1 MNGGRFTSFVA
12 LCLSLVMLPMAV
24 SASVE
29 ITEVMYNPEGADSGR
44 EWVELKNTGNGAV
57 NLDDWRFQEDETDHR
72 ISTSSH
78 ADHTNSLQLQA
89 GGFVV
94 LADDPD
100 AFAQDFPGVSAV
112 LDSSFTLVNSGESIA
127 TVNPNGSVT
136 DSLNYD
142 TSIGADNNGNSLQ
155 KNSSSWI
162 AGEPTPAAANNDS
175 SNSAEGSQNNNDDA
189 ESSGSQDTSGST
201 VKVLEPRE
209 ETTDDNES
217 SDSDNSESANNQ
229 QKPAQTITVD
239 AGSDIDTIAGVQTH
253 LAGRVTSSDPSLL
266 DDQKIR
272 WSLGNGDT
280 VDGAD
285 IFYTYNHPDQY
296 TATLMVRGADRI
308 ISDQINVVVSPP
320 ELHITDTSAGTN
332 GYIKIA
338 NDLSRE
344 ANLAGWHL
352 RTADG
357 IATLPDYTIAPAND
371 TLTISNRGTELT
383 RVSQA
388 RLLYPDGTVADKY
401 LPAEDNSE
409 TNGENK
415 TDENKEVKANT
426 ESASTPNQNTTTST
440 TTSQEQSLDE
450 LFATSSQQAA
460 ASEADVG
467 SVFWR
472 WAGLLVMV
480 IVVAVGSFA
489 GIQTWVSKSENKDK
503 LSDTF
508 NINEM

>member
-1 MNGGRFTSFVA
+1 MNDRRLAPFVA
-12 LCLSLVMLPMAV
+12 LLLSLVMLPTAAF
-24 SASVE
+24 ASVE

-44 EWVELKNTGNGAV
+44 EWVELKNTGGSTV
-57 NLDDWRFQEDETDHR
+57 NLNDWRLREDETDHR

-89 GGFVV
+89 GAFVI

-100 AFAQDFPGVSAV
+100 AFAQDFSGVSAV
-112 LDSSFTLVNSGESIA
+112 LDSAFTLVNSGEPI
-127 TVNPNGSVT
+127 TVVNSDGSVT
-136 DSLNYD
+136 DSLNYE

-155 KNSSSWI
+155 KNSSNWI
-162 AGEPTPAAANNDS
+162 AGEPTPAIANTNS
-175 SNSAEGSQNNNDDA
+175 SNFSEDTQNNNDDTD
-189 ESSGSQDTSGST
+189 GDDSQDTSGDT
-201 VKVLEPRE
+201 VKILEPRE

-229 QKPAQTITVD
+229 QTPAQTITVD

-253 LAGRVTSSDPSLL
+253 LAGRVTSSDSSLL
-266 DDQKIR
+266 NSRKIR

-285 IFYTYNHPDQY
+285 VFYTYNHPDQY
-296 TATLMVRGADRI
+296 TATLMVKNDNRI

-344 ANLAGWHL
+344 VNLAGWHL

-357 IATLPDYTIAPAND
+357 IATLPDYTIASAND
-371 TLTISNRGTELT
+371 TLTISNRGTDLT

-388 RLLYPDGTVADKY
+388 SLLYPDGTVADEY
-401 LPAEDNSE
+401 LPAEGGTK
-409 TNGENK
+409 TNRNEINK
-415 TDENKEVKANT
+415 NKQPTANT

-440 TTSQEQSLDE
+440 TTSQDQSLDE

-472 WAGLLVMV
+472 WAGLLVML
-480 IVVAVGSFA
+480 IVVAVGSFV